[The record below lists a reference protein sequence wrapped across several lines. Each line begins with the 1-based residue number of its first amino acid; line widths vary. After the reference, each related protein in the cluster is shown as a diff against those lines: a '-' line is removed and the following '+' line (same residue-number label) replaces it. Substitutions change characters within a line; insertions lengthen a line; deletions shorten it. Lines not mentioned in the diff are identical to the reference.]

1 MSDLQNQP
9 ANPTAD
15 NSIEVN
21 SGEYSGVSG
30 MQHEEALL
38 FEHAHEHATSISLPG
53 IDGDCPDSLT
63 TFARNRAANIPGL
76 SEGEAVRH
84 FVRLSQWNHSIETGF
99 YPLGSCTMKYNPRV
113 NEQLV
118 RLPGLADL
126 HPDQPQDSVQGILQL
141 LFELQ
146 QWLGE
151 ISGLPHVTLQP
162 AAGAHGELAGI
173 MMIRAF
179 HDANGDESRRTV
191 LVPDSAHG
199 TNPASAALAGMKT
212 VEIKSTADGRID
224 LDVLK
229 AHLND
234 EVAALML
241 TNPNTTGMFES
252 DIAEICR
259 LVHEAGGLVYGDGA
273 NLNAL
278 VGVARPGDMGI
289 DCLHINVHKTF
300 STPHGGGGPGAGP
313 VAVND
318 TLKPFLPVPYLRK
331 KDESIE
337 IVYHDGSSIGSIFG
351 SIGQTGVLLRAA
363 AYIAAFGRQHLHLI
377 AEDSVLNA
385 NYMLARLKDAY
396 HVPFPGLC
404 KHECLLTDEK
414 QEKHGVKTLDI
425 AKRLIDLGFH
435 PMTVYFPLIVH
446 GAMLIEPTET
456 ESRATIDRFCDAM
469 LAIAAACEAGDTEA
483 LHQAPLKPIRR
494 RLDETQAARKP
505 VLVWPDE
512 S

>member
-1 MSDLQNQP
+1 MKYS
-9 ANPTAD
+9 AT
-15 NSIEVN
+15 
-21 SGEYSGVSG
+21 SGI
-30 MQHEEALL
+30 QHEEPLL
-38 FEHAHEHATSISLPG
+38 FEHAHAAAESIHLPG
-53 IDGDCPDSLT
+53 VVGEIPAALKA
-63 TFARNRAANIPGL
+63 FARKAPANIPGL
-76 SEGEAVRH
+76 SEPEAVRH
-84 FVRLSQWNHSIETGF
+84 FVRLSQWNHGIETGF

-113 NEQLV
+113 NEQVV
-118 RLPGLADL
+118 RLPGLAHV
-126 HPDQPQDSVQGILQL
+126 HPDQPEDSVQGVLAL
-141 LFELQ
+141 LYELQ
-146 QWLGE
+146 TWLGE

-162 AAGAHGELAGI
+162 AAGAHGELTGM
-173 MMIRAF
+173 MMIRAY
-179 HDANGDESRRTV
+179 HDSRNDTKRRKV

-199 TNPASAALAGMKT
+199 TNPASAVLAGMHT
-212 VEIKSTADGRID
+212 VEIKSGANGRID
-224 LDVLK
+224 LEVLK
-229 AHLND
+229 DNLDD
-234 EVAALML
+234 ETAALML

-278 VGVARPGDMGI
+278 VGIARPGDMGI

-318 TLKPFLPVPYLRK
+318 TLQPFLPVPR
-331 KDESIE
+331 IE
-337 IVYHDGSSIGSIFG
+337 RDGDSYNIVKTSEQSIGAVFG

-363 AYIAAFGRQHLHLI
+363 AYIAAFGREHLHKI
-377 AEDSVLNA
+377 AEDAVLNA
-385 NYMLARLKDAY
+385 NYVRVRLADAY

-404 KHECLLTDEK
+404 KHECLLTDEI
-414 QEKHGVKTLDI
+414 QNKHGVKTLDI

-456 ESRATIDRFCDAM
+456 ESKDTLDTFCDAM
-469 LAIAAACEAGDTEA
+469 LEIAKQCEAGDTEA
-483 LHQAPLKPIRR
+483 IHDAPMMPIRR

-505 VLVWPDE
+505 VLVWRDAD
-512 S
+512 

>member
-1 MSDLQNQP
+1 MSDIQSP
-9 ANPTAD
+9 SASSP
-15 NSIEVN
+15 
-21 SGEYSGVSG
+21 YSGVSG

-38 FEHAHEHATSISLPG
+38 FEHAHEQATSINLPG
-53 IDGDCPDSLT
+53 IDTPIPAELT
-63 TFARNRAANIPGL
+63 AFKRSAEAGIPGI

-118 RLPGLADL
+118 RLPGLAHV
-126 HPDQPQDSVQGILQL
+126 HPDQPEDTVQGALGL
-141 LFELQ
+141 LYELQ

-162 AAGAHGELAGI
+162 AAGAHGELTGI
-173 MMIRAF
+173 MMIRAY
-179 HDANGDESRRTV
+179 HDARGDSKRRTV

-199 TNPASAALAGMKT
+199 TNPASAVLAGMHT
-212 VEIKSTADGRID
+212 VEIKSGANGRID
-224 LDVLK
+224 LEVLK
-229 AHLND
+229 EHLND

-313 VAVND
+313 VAVTD
-318 TLKPFLPVPYLRK
+318 ALAPFLPVPLLS
-331 KDESIE
+331 KDGECIR
-337 IVYHDGSSIGSIFG
+337 IVQHTDSSIGSIFG

-363 AYIAAFGRQHLHLI
+363 AYIAAFGRQHLHRI

-404 KHECLLTDEK
+404 KHECLLTDAL
-414 QEKHGVKTLDI
+414 QERHGVKTLDI

-446 GAMLIEPTET
+446 GAMLIEPTES
-456 ESRATIDRFCDAM
+456 ESKATIDRFCDAM
-469 LAIAAACEAGDTEA
+469 LEIAEACEAGDTEL
-483 LHQAPLKPIRR
+483 LHQAPLMPIRR
-494 RLDETQAARKP
+494 RLDETLAARKP
-505 VLVWPDE
+505 VLVWPQG
-512 S
+512 

>member
-1 MSDLQNQP
+1 MSYS
-9 ANPTAD
+9 AA
-15 NSIEVN
+15 
-21 SGEYSGVSG
+21 SGI
-30 MQHEEALL
+30 QHEEPLL
-38 FEHAHEHATSISLPG
+38 FEHAHTSVESIHLPG
-53 IDGDCPDSLT
+53 VAGEVPAALEA
-63 TFARNRAANIPGL
+63 FARKAPAGVPGL
-76 SEGEAVRH
+76 SEPEAVRH
-84 FVRLSQWNHSIETGF
+84 FVRLSQWNHGIETGF

-113 NEQLV
+113 NEQVV
-118 RLPGLADL
+118 RLPGLAHV
-126 HPDQPQDSVQGILQL
+126 HPDQPEDSVQGVLAL
-141 LFELQ
+141 LYELQ
-146 QWLGE
+146 TWLGE

-162 AAGAHGELAGI
+162 AAGAHGELTGM
-173 MMIRAF
+173 MMIRAY
-179 HDANGDESRRTV
+179 HDARGDEKRRKV

-199 TNPASAALAGMKT
+199 TNPASAVLAGMHT
-212 VEIKSTADGRID
+212 VEIKSGANGRID
-224 LDVLK
+224 LEVLK
-229 AHLND
+229 DNLDD
-234 EVAALML
+234 ETAALML

-278 VGVARPGDMGI
+278 VGIARPGDMGI

-318 TLKPFLPVPYLRK
+318 TLQPFLPVPR
-331 KDESIE
+331 IE
-337 IVYHDGSSIGSIFG
+337 RDGDSYNIVKTSEQSIGAVFG

-363 AYIAAFGRQHLHLI
+363 AYIAAFGREHLHKI
-377 AEDSVLNA
+377 AEDAVLNA
-385 NYMLARLKDAY
+385 NYVRVRLADAY

-404 KHECLLTDEK
+404 KHECLLTDEI
-414 QEKHGVKTLDI
+414 QNKHGVKTLDI

-456 ESRATIDRFCDAM
+456 ESKDTLDTFCDAM
-469 LAIAAACEAGDTEA
+469 LEIAKQCEAGDTEA
-483 LHQAPLKPIRR
+483 IHDAPMMPIRR

-505 VLVWPDE
+505 VLVWRDAD
-512 S
+512 